1 MTFFNPT
8 QQLNLKAFVLA
19 LSQQSEPLP
28 PSLQNQLKSIGLN
41 LSNRVVEL
49 TTIAAS
55 LPNLDQSFRKA
66 QNDIQTAETAQ
77 DAEPVTADEVAQHS
91 DELMEQAVQIF
102 TDPDPVRAAQDHFT
116 VLQKK
121 PSNVWQR
128 FFHRK

>member
-1 MTFFNPT
+1 MTFFNST
-8 QQLNLKAFVLA
+8 QQLNLKAFTLA

-28 PSLQNQLKSIGLN
+28 PSLQSQLKSIGLN

-49 TTIAAS
+49 TAIAAS
-55 LPNLDQSFRKA
+55 LPGLDQSFRKA
-66 QNDIQTAETAQ
+66 QNDIQIAETSQ
-77 DAEPVTADEVAQHS
+77 DTEPVSADEVTQHS

-102 TDPDPVRAAQDHFT
+102 TDPNPVKAAQEHFA

-128 FFHRK
+128 FFHKK